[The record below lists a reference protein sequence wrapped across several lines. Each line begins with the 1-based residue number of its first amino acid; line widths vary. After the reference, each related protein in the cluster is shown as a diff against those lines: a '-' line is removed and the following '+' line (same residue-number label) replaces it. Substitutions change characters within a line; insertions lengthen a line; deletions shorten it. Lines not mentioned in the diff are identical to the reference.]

1 MAIWV
6 YSLNLY
12 VRDTES
18 LCKNRENIGNKRI
31 VCVKNLMLLENI
43 QQLFANDF
51 ESILVFPDY
60 QRVTSVSVSL
70 T

>member
-1 MAIWV
+1 
-6 YSLNLY
+6 
-12 VRDTES
+12 
-18 LCKNRENIGNKRI
+18 
-31 VCVKNLMLLENI
+31 MLLENI

-60 QRVTSVSVSL
+60 QRVTSDSVSL

>member
-12 VRDTES
+12 VRDTET

-31 VCVKNLMLLENI
+31 VCVKNSTLLKNI
-43 QQLFANDF
+43 QQLFAKDF
-51 ESILVFPDY
+51 EPILVFSDY
-60 QRVTSVSVSL
+60 QRVTSDSVSL